1 MRGITMELNWKGI
14 LAIFITFAILIFALG
29 FVCNLGLRKTQVT
42 KFTEEEIEQIIR
54 YKDMQ
59 KLTYGDCR
67 NIVVYRYSNGQ
78 LMLGLEDGD

>member
-1 MRGITMELNWKGI
+1 MRGLTMELNWKGI
-14 LAIFITFAILIFALG
+14 LVIFVTFTILIFALR
-29 FVCNLGLRKTQVT
+29 FVCNLGFRKTQVT

-59 KLTYGDCR
+59 KLTYGDR
-67 NIVVYRYSNGQ
+67 RDIIVYRYSDGQ